1 VHSTGTSALVGVVA
15 RTAKIA
21 AQNARRERE
30 TASFFLALFM
40 LFLRRSAASGKYF
53 MQTPARPQ
61 NCGTKKVAVAM
72 QLNDFHEGYNEII
85 LKVKRGLR
93 NFSGKEKQHIR
104 RISNL

>member
-1 VHSTGTSALVGVVA
+1 
-15 RTAKIA
+15 
-21 AQNARRERE
+21 
-30 TASFFLALFM
+30 
-40 LFLRRSAASGKYF
+40 